1 MAWETRRGRPYYY
14 SSRRIDGR
22 VVKRYLGT
30 GDLGGLAAGLQ
41 AEAVQ
46 RRVELAEAMERER
59 RRLQPA
65 DAAMS
70 ALDEACALAIEAS
83 LVAAGYH
90 KVNYEWRRRRVRRH
104 RERID
109 QHQ

>member
-41 AEAVQ
+41 AEARL
-46 RRVELAEAMERER
+46 RRIELVEALERER
-59 RRLQPA
+59 KRLEPA
-65 DAAMS
+65 DAAMA
-70 ALDEACALAIEAS
+70 ALDRACGLAIEAS

-90 KVNYEWRRRRVRRH
+90 KVNYEWRRRRVRRQ
-104 RERID
+104 R
-109 QHQ
+109 